1 MNRKYRATKR
11 ALCMLGAA
19 VILQLVEYEAGQR
32 NMEFRTFLQVIKG
45 IYNWLIVPLTLVFS
59 LYYDF
64 LKGKTRFR
72 LRYLGPVLLTIFIV
86 GAALFR
92 GLIYS
97 FEMASEEMT
106 EEGMIRGKITGFW
119 GSRYIYYEPVLGV
132 FRTPFRGWND
142 EKIAAYLEERYGEG
156 MVLVETESDGTRI
169 YQAPGAKPGSQP
181 FYFCVWNG
189 YEIEDNFEYSLIKSD
204 ASGFWKNDRKR
215 QIYFM
220 DSYDQKLEAE
230 EDGEWSTQ
238 DCPQNKDR
246 LVVCCYSRE
255 DVKPCAADLADWIF
269 YEYGEGRYSDRQSQ
283 DDTFYNIYIKYAEE
297 KEREFMFNIKQE
309 IKENNWA
316 GLCQG
321 IEIRLG
327 EYAKAVEERKD
338 AEKEEAEDGGAMSLE
353 EFEEWAA
360 GYMENYRG
368 DFEKEIFLPDGVI
381 GYRMVVMD
389 AALGNRA
396 YGLLKS
402 VDGGKSWQIANY
414 NPFDTMGMGVD
425 FTFLDENFGF
435 ATLMHQGGDEAELY
449 VTEDGGK
456 SYEHCMMQG
465 LTVTL
470 EDGYT
475 YNPYDYPQMPFE
487 ESGKVYVLCGQGM
500 DGDYNGG
507 DAAWM
512 ALFESADHGH
522 TFSFKEMQEGKE
534 QEY

>member
-1 MNRKYRATKR
+1 MNRKYRAAKR

-19 VILQLVEYEAGQR
+19 VILQLVEYGAGQR

-45 IYNWLIVPLTLVFS
+45 IYNWLVVPITLVFS

-72 LRYLGPVLLTIFIV
+72 LRYLGPILLTIFIA

-92 GLIYS
+92 GVIYS
-97 FEMASEEMT
+97 FEMVSEEMT
-106 EEGMIRGKITGFW
+106 EEGIIRGKITGFW
-119 GSRYIYYEPVLGV
+119 GSKYIYYEPVGGI

-169 YQAPGAKPGSQP
+169 YQAPGAKPGSRP

-215 QIYFM
+215 QIYFI
-220 DSYDQKLEAE
+220 DSYDQRIEAG
-230 EDGEWSTQ
+230 EDGEWSTR

-246 LVVCCYSRE
+246 LVVYCSSRA

-283 DDTFYNIYIKYAEE
+283 DDTFYNICIKYAEE
-297 KEREFMFNIKQE
+297 KEWKFMFDIKQE
-309 IKENNWA
+309 IKESDWA
-316 GLCQG
+316 GLCQK
-321 IEIRLG
+321 IEIRL
-327 EYAKAVEERKD
+327 EDCVKAVEERKD
-338 AEKEEAEDGGAMSLE
+338 AEKEEAEDSGAMSLE
-353 EFEEWAA
+353 ELEEWAA

-368 DFEKEIFLPDGVI
+368 DFEREVFLPDGVI

-402 VDGGKSWQIANY
+402 TDGGESWQIANY

-435 ATLMHQGGDEAELY
+435 ATLMHQGGD
-449 VTEDGGK
+449 
-456 SYEHCMMQG
+456 
-465 LTVTL
+465 
-470 EDGYT
+470 
-475 YNPYDYPQMPFE
+475 
-487 ESGKVYVLCGQGM
+487 
-500 DGDYNGG
+500 
-507 DAAWM
+507 AAWL
-512 ALFESADHGH
+512 ALFESTDHGH